1 MNQDTITMLVY
12 TMILIASI
20 YLIVKGIK
28 EKNKSPEQRKKEKD
42 EKILKDY
49 ENKKKKEIE
58 HQKSMDKVIADDPII
73 QKIDEE
79 IGDINKEAGKMLTK
93 DRKTLAKLKAQ
104 GIEIDED
111 PDFKF
116 DKKEFLND
124 FKSVL
129 FEFDP
134 EGFPKYDS
142 YGLIE
147 EIDERLKFEKRIT
160 KTNYSKFV
168 KICEKLDNFWNEEYE
183 EWDDFEDEDE
193 MKELQIKKEKF
204 ETKDI
209 EIRNEI
215 YDFISKSVVN
225 K

>member
-1 MNQDTITMLVY
+1 MDDSLQE
-12 TMILIASI
+12 ILLPVAAV
-20 YLIVKGIK
+20 LIVCIWYFFKDKMKGKTTIDDVIK
-28 EKNKSPEQRKKEKD
+28 NDPVLNK
-42 EKILKDY
+42 L
-49 ENKKKKEIE
+49 
-58 HQKSMDKVIADDPII
+58 DK
-73 QKIDEE
+73 E
-79 IGDINKEAGKMLTK
+79 IGDINKKVGKELSK
-93 DRKTLAKLKAQ
+93 DRKTVALMKAR
-104 GIEIDED
+104 GIDIDDE
-111 PDFKF
+111 DFKF
-116 DKKEFLND
+116 DKTEFLND

-129 FEFDP
+129 IEY
-134 EGFPKYDS
+134 GTDS
-142 YGLIE
+142 YVLINQ
-147 EIDERLKFEKRIT
+147 IDERLKFEKRIT

-168 KICEKLDNFWNEEYE
+168 KICEKLDNFWNEEYD

>member
-1 MNQDTITMLVY
+1 MDDSLQE
-12 TMILIASI
+12 ILLPVAAV
-20 YLIVKGIK
+20 LIVCIWYFF
-28 EKNKSPEQRKKEKD
+28 
-42 EKILKDY
+42 LKDKMKGKGNIY
-49 ENKKKKEIE
+49 DLLT
-58 HQKSMDKVIADDPII
+58 SDLDK
-73 QKIDEE
+73 E
-79 IGDINKEAGKMLTK
+79 IGDINKKAGKELSK
-93 DRKTLAKLKAQ
+93 DRKTVALMKAR
-104 GIEIDED
+104 GIDIDDE
-111 PDFKF
+111 DFKF
-116 DKKEFLND
+116 DKTEFLND

-134 EGFPKYDS
+134 EGFAKYDS
-142 YGLIE
+142 YALID

-183 EWDDFEDEDE
+183 EWNNFEDEDE

-204 ETKDI
+204 QTKDI

>member
-1 MNQDTITMLVY
+1 MDDSLQE
-12 TMILIASI
+12 ILLPVAAV
-20 YLIVKGIK
+20 LIVCIWYFF
-28 EKNKSPEQRKKEKD
+28 KD
-42 EKILKDY
+42 
-49 ENKKKKEIE
+49 KKKGKGNIDDVI
-58 HQKSMDKVIADDPII
+58 KNDPVLNKLDK
-73 QKIDEE
+73 E
-79 IGDINKEAGKMLTK
+79 IGDINKKAAKELSK
-93 DRKTLAKLKAQ
+93 DRKTVALMKAR
-104 GIEIDED
+104 GIAIGGE
-111 PDFKF
+111 DFKF

-183 EWDDFEDEDE
+183 EWNNFEDEDE

-204 ETKDI
+204 QTKDI

-215 YDFISKSVVN
+215 YDFISKSVNN

>member
-1 MNQDTITMLVY
+1 MDDSLQE
-12 TMILIASI
+12 ILLPVAAV
-20 YLIVKGIK
+20 LIVCIWYFF
-28 EKNKSPEQRKKEKD
+28 KD
-42 EKILKDY
+42 
-49 ENKKKKEIE
+49 KKKGKGDLIDWLT
-58 HQKSMDKVIADDPII
+58 SDLDK
-73 QKIDEE
+73 E
-79 IGDINKEAGKMLTK
+79 IGDINKKAGKELSK
-93 DRKTLAKLKAQ
+93 DRKTVALMKAR
-104 GIEIDED
+104 GIDIDDE
-111 PDFKF
+111 DFKF
-116 DKKEFLND
+116 DKTEFLND

-134 EGFPKYDS
+134 EGFAKYDS
-142 YGLIE
+142 YALIDK
-147 EIDERLKFEKRIT
+147 IDERLKFEKRIT

-183 EWDDFEDEDE
+183 EWNNFEDEDE

>member
-1 MNQDTITMLVY
+1 
-12 TMILIASI
+12 ILIAGV

-28 EKNKSPEQRKKEKD
+28 D
-42 EKILKDY
+42 
-49 ENKKKKEIE
+49 KKKGKTTI
-58 HQKSMDKVIADDPII
+58 DDVIKNDPTL
-73 QKIDEE
+73 QKIDKE
-79 IGDINKEAGKMLTK
+79 IGRLNKESGKMLTK
-93 DRKTLAKLKAQ
+93 DRKTVALMKAR

-111 PDFKF
+111 PNFKF

-134 EGFPKYDS
+134 EGFAKYDS
-142 YGLIE
+142 FDLIDH
-147 EIDERLKFEKRIT
+147 IDERLKFEKRIT

-183 EWDDFEDEDE
+183 EWNNFEDEDE

-204 ETKDI
+204 QTKDI
-209 EIRNEI
+209 DIRNEI
-215 YDFISKSVVN
+215 FDFISKSVDN

>member
-1 MNQDTITMLVY
+1 MNQETINMLVY
-12 TMILIASI
+12 TIMLIAGV
-20 YLIVKGIK
+20 YLIAKGIK
-28 EKNKSPEQRKKEKD
+28 D
-42 EKILKDY
+42 
-49 ENKKKKEIE
+49 KKKGKTTI
-58 HQKSMDKVIADDPII
+58 DDVIKNDPTL
-73 QKIDEE
+73 QKIDKE
-79 IGDINKEAGKMLTK
+79 IGRLNKEAGKMLTK
-93 DRKTLAKLKAQ
+93 DRKTVALMKAR

-111 PDFKF
+111 PNFKF

-134 EGFPKYDS
+134 EGFAKYDS
-142 YGLIE
+142 YMLIE

-183 EWDDFEDEDE
+183 EWNNFEDEDE

-204 ETKDI
+204 QTKDI

>member
-1 MNQDTITMLVY
+1 MDDLTFEN
-12 TMILIASI
+12 ILISTFI
-20 YLIVKGIK
+20 ILGGCLGVYL
-28 EKNKSPEQRKKEKD
+28 D
-42 EKILKDY
+42 
-49 ENKKKKEIE
+49 KKKKGKGNI
-58 HQKSMDKVIADDPII
+58 DDVIKNDPTL
-73 QKIDEE
+73 QKIDKE
-79 IGDINKEAGKMLTK
+79 IGRLNKEAGKMLTK
-93 DRKTLAKLKAQ
+93 DRKTVALMKAR

-111 PDFKF
+111 PNFKF

-134 EGFPKYDS
+134 EGFAKYDS
-142 YGLIE
+142 YMLIE

-183 EWDDFEDEDE
+183 EWNNFEDEDE

-204 ETKDI
+204 QTKDI